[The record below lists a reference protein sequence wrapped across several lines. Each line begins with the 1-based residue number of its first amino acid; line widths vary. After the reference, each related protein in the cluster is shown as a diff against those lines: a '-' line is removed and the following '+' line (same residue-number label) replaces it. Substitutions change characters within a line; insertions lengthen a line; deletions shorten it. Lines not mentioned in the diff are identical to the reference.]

1 MNVLITGGAG
11 FIGRR
16 LAQKLASQGLR
27 VTILDNLSEQIHG
40 RGADFPG
47 ELTRLSGSR
56 CVCGDVRDEELVRE
70 LVSDQEVIVHLA
82 AETGTGQS
90 MYAVRRY
97 ADVNLQGTAALL
109 DVVVNHR
116 PRRLRKL
123 LVASSRAIYGE
134 GQYECQ
140 THGVVYPGARTAEAM
155 AARRFDPE
163 CPVCGGKVSVRPTP
177 EETPFAP
184 SSFYGLTKQVQEQM
198 TLMFGATLGLDA
210 FALRYQNVFGPGQSL
225 SNPYTGLLAVFSN
238 LVRQGKPLNI
248 FEDGLES
255 RDFVY
260 VDDVVDATARC
271 VAENVHGVAALN
283 VGSGERTTVL
293 EVAQA
298 VRRYFNSDVAI
309 EVTGAFR
316 VGDIRHNVADISRIK
331 AMTGFVPKW
340 RFEPGLREFLR
351 WAETQAPNDVGFER
365 SLAELKERGLMG
377 TGRDP

>member
-16 LAQKLASQGLR
+16 LAKKMVSQGLD

-47 ELTRLSGSR
+47 ELTQLSNCR
-56 CVCGDVRDEELVRE
+56 CVLGDVRDAELVRQ
-70 LVSDQEVIVHLA
+70 LANDKHVIIHLA

-97 ADVNLQGTAALL
+97 EEVNIQGTATLL
-109 DVVVNHR
+109 DVVVNQR
-116 PRRLRKL
+116 PPQLRKL
-123 LVASSRAIYGE
+123 MVASSRAVYGE
-134 GQYECQ
+134 GQYQCQ
-140 THGVVYPGARTAEAM
+140 THGVVYPAARTAEAM
-155 AARRFDPE
+155 AAKRFEPE
-163 CPVCGGKVSVRPTP
+163 CPVCRGELSVRPTP
-177 EETPFAP
+177 EEAPFAP

-198 TLMFGATLGLDA
+198 VLMFGATLALDA
-210 FALRYQNVFGPGQSL
+210 FALRYQNVYGPGQSL
-225 SNPYTGLLAVFSN
+225 NNPYTGLLAVFSN

-271 VAENVHGVAALN
+271 AAEDVRGVAALN

-293 EVAQA
+293 DVAHA
-298 VRRYFNSDVAI
+298 VRRHFNSDVRI

-316 VGDIRHNVADISRIK
+316 AGDIRHNVADISRIK
-331 AMTGFVPKW
+331 ATTGFVPQW
-340 RFEPGLREFLR
+340 RFEAGLREFLQ
-351 WAETQAPNDVGFER
+351 WAETQTASDVGFER

-377 TGRDP
+377 SGSLP